1 MSNTSA
7 QPSSP
12 SFLSSS
18 VLSVI
23 LLSSP
28 PLNTPYSTTFYLSLP
43 VSMWSLLSKRRR
55 KLPELSSSSSSNS
68 TSPVMSSLG
77 RGNECKIKTTLAT
90 FLSLKTFIIM
100 LTFMLF
106 LPKLSMADPWSELSS
121 KIKALLTNA
130 SCSDTLVSSIMDRI
144 RWCHSNLK
152 DDEDFF
158 SKQEMKSGI
167 GCCIMGRFVFC
178 LEGKFK
184 HDTSFSCQRIIPNVT
199 DITVSE
205 LQVSTRTSCTQKRPA
220 YPTSDCDILMSGARS
235 SSEFVGLAI
244 SVSLFSLVIL
254 TIAYLILLVSHRV
267 SVNGRRN
274 HYQAL

>member
-1 MSNTSA
+1 MSNTPA

-12 SFLSSS
+12 SSLSR
-18 VLSVI
+18 LSVI

-28 PLNTPYSTTFYLSLP
+28 PLNTPYSTTFYPSLP

-55 KLPELSSSSSSNS
+55 KLPELLSSSSNS

-77 RGNECKIKTTLAT
+77 RGNECKNKIKTTLAT
-90 FLSLKTFIIM
+90 YLSQKAFIIM
-100 LTFMLF
+100 LIVMLF

-121 KIKALLTNA
+121 KIKALIGNA
-130 SCSDTLVSSIMDRI
+130 SCSDTLVSPMMDRI
-144 RWCHSNLK
+144 RWCHSNLN
-152 DDEDFF
+152 DDVDFF

-167 GCCIMGRFVFC
+167 GCCIMGKFVFC

-220 YPTSDCDILMSGARS
+220 YPTSDCDVLMSGARS
-235 SSEFVGLAI
+235 SSEFIGLAI
-244 SVSLFSLVIL
+244 SASLFSLVIL
-254 TIAYLILLVSHRV
+254 TIAYLILLVSHRS